1 MNITSSFLSRF
12 FFLFPIV
19 CLLLISVPPLPCALL
34 HAEDLVPLDEALPVL
49 ESFERRIIRVQWD
62 AEMSS
67 HTCPDLTDREN
78 ATLVP
83 LGKGDQGDKCFYR
96 WSVVFEPASGRYRL
110 NQQTANNWV
119 AGAAP
124 YSSSFDEYSYD
135 GKTEREFHWSAH
147 GLELPTTDRKDSAK
161 TGMVDKEQKRRM
173 MERWGIS
180 TSIGEFP
187 PYCRTELLSEFLRS
201 QSQARKSVRITKNG
215 SSVWHIQT
223 SDPAP
228 QGKKYNA
235 QLSIDFDV
243 ARGCVTQTEIWS
255 PKAKTPDF
263 RIYFDLAE
271 AKPGLWLPWRKDI
284 VNLFTKNILRTIFEN
299 VKVNEPL
306 EDESIFHVRFQP
318 GTTVEDRVEKI
329 VYRVGKGSSE
339 ERRDIRKFTAEQ
351 ELALAKEAAEK
362 PSSLW
367 WPWLAGGLGLT
378 LCVGLACYWWRY
390 RGRAKVAGLLIGRN
404 CQRGHIA

>member
-1 MNITSSFLSRF
+1 M
-12 FFLFPIV
+12 
-19 CLLLISVPPLPCALL
+19 
-34 HAEDLVPLDEALPVL
+34 
-49 ESFERRIIRVQWD
+49 W
-62 AEMSS
+62 
-67 HTCPDLTDREN
+67 
-78 ATLVP
+78 
-83 LGKGDQGDKCFYR
+83 
-96 WSVVFEPASGRYRL
+96 
-110 NQQTANNWV
+110 
-119 AGAAP
+119 
-124 YSSSFDEYSYD
+124 
-135 GKTEREFHWSAH
+135 
-147 GLELPTTDRKDSAK
+147 
-161 TGMVDKEQKRRM
+161 
-173 MERWGIS
+173 
-180 TSIGEFP
+180 
-187 PYCRTELLSEFLRS
+187 
-201 QSQARKSVRITKNG
+201 
-215 SSVWHIQT
+215 
-223 SDPAP
+223 
-228 QGKKYNA
+228 
-235 QLSIDFDV
+235 
-243 ARGCVTQTEIWS
+243 RGCVTQTEIWS

-390 RGRAKVAGLLIGRN
+390 RGRAKVAGLLIGAIVNGVTSREVCGGGAATN
-404 CQRGHIA
+404 GRSEIDCSRRVCCAARIVGRQEPASALGS

>member
-1 MNITSSFLSRF
+1 MKLRSGLVSKPSGRRLYGGPIRDHSPARLSLSETELLRSTCLIVIAASEKLRGETVIMNITSSFLSRF

-223 SDPAP
+223 SGPAAAG
-228 QGKKYNA
+228 Q
-235 QLSIDFDV
+235 
-243 ARGCVTQTEIWS
+243 
-255 PKAKTPDF
+255 
-263 RIYFDLAE
+263 
-271 AKPGLWLPWRKDI
+271 
-284 VNLFTKNILRTIFEN
+284 
-299 VKVNEPL
+299 
-306 EDESIFHVRFQP
+306 
-318 GTTVEDRVEKI
+318 KI
-329 VYRVGKGSSE
+329 
-339 ERRDIRKFTAEQ
+339 
-351 ELALAKEAAEK
+351 
-362 PSSLW
+362 
-367 WPWLAGGLGLT
+367 
-378 LCVGLACYWWRY
+378 
-390 RGRAKVAGLLIGRN
+390 
-404 CQRGHIA
+404 